1 MDVVTI
7 SPKYQVVIPRSVRE
21 RLQLEP
27 GQKVQ
32 AIVYGDR
39 VELIPLRT
47 ARSLRGFVR
56 GIDSHVERDTDRE

>member
-56 GIDSHVERDTDRE
+56 GIDSHVERDSDRE

>member
-7 SPKYQVVIPRSVRE
+7 SNTHQVVIPRSVRE
-21 RLQLEP
+21 RLHLEP
-27 GQKVQ
+27 GQRVQ
-32 AIVYGDR
+32 VIVYGDR

-56 GIDSHVERDTDRE
+56 GIDSQRERDVE

>member
-39 VELIPLRT
+39 VELIPIRT
-47 ARSLRGFVR
+47 AQSLRGFVR
-56 GIDSHVERDTDRE
+56 GIDTGVDRDADRE